1 MVFITCGM
9 YHSLY
14 QLCFFSLFHLFLS
27 NRKTI
32 FTLKASLF
40 ISLFISFSS
49 LVNMAVPLYIL
60 VSASVKQSGRA
71 IDLLHLICDASSISS
86 LVGIISMNPD
96 SFKYRS
102 FSNAMLRDVFRQIM
116 YRSSVKASSCVSPMT
131 SSFIR

>member
-1 MVFITCGM
+1 M
-9 YHSLY
+9 
-14 QLCFFSLFHLFLS
+14 FFSPFFTIFLS

-32 FTLKASLF
+32 FTLKA
-40 ISLFISFSS
+40 SLFISFSS

-60 VSASVKQSGRA
+60 ASASVKQSGRA
-71 IDLLHLICDASSISS
+71 IDLLHFICDASSISS

-96 SFKYRS
+96 SFKYRG